1 MENKL
6 ACNKCNQ
13 KGYLILSIINLDYCC
28 ENCGEWQDLALNSAY
43 YPLGVT
49 SGTQR

>member
-6 ACNKCNQ
+6 ACNKCHET
-13 KGYLILSIINLDYCC
+13 GYLILSIINLDYCC